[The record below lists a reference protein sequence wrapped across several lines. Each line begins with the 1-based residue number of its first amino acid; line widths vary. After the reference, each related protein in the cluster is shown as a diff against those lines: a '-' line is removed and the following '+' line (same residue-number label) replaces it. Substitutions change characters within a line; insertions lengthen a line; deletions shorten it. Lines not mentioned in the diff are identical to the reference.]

1 MHACSV
7 ALVREAVL
15 PAGVAETPIAAL
27 GTVEGKHPAGAGV
40 TRLVPIMGTVAPML
54 VPCVA
59 PAKIPAEIPEAVLG
73 VDSSEAEEATTTV
86 VQATAEVRHLEAA
99 TATLHASTSEIA
111 VLTHALNA
119 VHAREA
125 SLSSHS
131 SLIVL

>member
-40 TRLVPIMGTVAPML
+40 TRLVPIMGTVAQML

-73 VDSSEAEEATTTV
+73 GVFWGGVLFGRAPPATK
-86 VQATAEVRHLEAA
+86 
-99 TATLHASTSEIA
+99 TATNGRKQSAFKLPDPTFKCDR
-111 VLTHALNA
+111 LT
-119 VHAREA
+119 RY
-125 SLSSHS
+125 
-131 SLIVL
+131 